1 VILTK
6 TSATISKK
14 EEKKVMIPSNT
25 LQARLLKSL
34 ARHRDRI
41 ALAYRDTAL
50 TYDRLHRQ
58 SDEMALWLAARGIE
72 AGACIGIMVQDK
84 AALVTVI
91 LAIVKAGGVFVPL
104 DIDYP
109 DRRSRAMLQ
118 AVDMSYLFC
127 EEDAFKRVK
136 GITRALSR
144 PVHLITIDGSLQ
156 LQLHRDRYKLSER
169 EKTRYSRQLLLD
181 GWGLEGQERLKAATV
196 FVAGAGGS
204 GSPLIQQLALCGFGS
219 IIICDYDS
227 VELSNL
233 NRQSLHDESRLGMNK
248 ALSAK
253 MTVERLNP
261 HVRVIAHTEKIDRQN
276 VFDLVGE
283 AEIIFDNVD
292 SLEAKA
298 LLSECAVHKGI
309 PHIISSMIHIN
320 AYACIFFPPRTPC
333 FHCLYDRDKIRDI
346 GRAKTLTRHYEVIPN
361 SVASPALY
369 LSTGF
374 AVNEAIKILLGMG
387 EPAYNIYFHFNQYG
401 SAAVTRT
408 RGYQQI
414 TYPFS
419 RHFREISR
427 RQGFDWDSSWQGHYV
442 EEIAIEPDPDCPVC
456 GKKRA
461 TATAATAEM
470 KAGPQ
475 QAVPER
481 RGDAAPVVAYSPDD
495 RINVYFTSGTG
506 GEPRAVLG
514 RNESLL
520 QFIAWEIDEFA
531 ISEEIRVSQFTP
543 QCHDPF
549 LRDVFVPL
557 CAGGT
562 LCIPDSRETMLD
574 TGRMVRWL
582 EERGVQLI
590 HCTPSLF
597 KILNANGL
605 LKENLRQLK
614 YVLLA
619 GERIVPTE
627 LTHWYRVFGSRI
639 QLVNIYG
646 PTETTLAKMYYL
658 ISPED
663 IERDNMPI
671 GKPIKGARVI
681 LLDRD
686 LNICR
691 SGEVGEIYIRTPFR
705 SYGYANDPQLTA
717 RRFIKNPFN
726 DDPADLIYRT
736 GDLGKMNDDGSIEF
750 VGRQDRQVKIRGFR
764 VEPEGIENTIRSF
777 APVQDAAV
785 HHLKTGSGNH
795 ILVAYIIPRPDFG
808 RENGDLTA
816 QLKTYLS
823 AQLPDY
829 MIPTFIIEM
838 AAFPLSANRKID
850 YRALPQPDEIVR
862 QTFTPPKNEG
872 QRKLAAIWT
881 DILGIQKIGIHDGF
895 LDMGGNSLNAM
906 NLASRLYR
914 EFAVNLPLSRIFENP
929 TIAELA
935 EIVEQG
941 SRDIYRRIEPVEK
954 REYYPLSSSQMRM
967 YLLKEF
973 AGTGETVYN
982 MPKPLLLEGELDR
995 RRLDGVF
1002 RELIRRHQALRTGF
1016 GIAAGEPVQRI
1027 WEEVEFEIRY
1037 GDSDGS
1043 TTDSILRN
1051 FVRAFDL
1058 SRPPLFRVGLF
1069 RVGEE
1074 RHILAFDIHHIIS
1087 DGQTTGII
1095 IEEFIRLYRGESLRP
1110 LRIQYRDYAAWQ
1122 QRTRQSGVR
1131 RRQEEYWLRQFAGDI
1146 PVLDLTTDYPRP
1158 PLQHFDG
1165 ATLDIEVED
1174 GLIDRLQ
1181 RLARRHEATLFTV
1194 LLSAYFSLLHRYTGQ
1209 DDIVVGSPI
1218 AGRPHDDLGG
1228 VVGIFINTLALRSHP
1243 FPQQSY
1249 RELLAAVKESAFQAF
1264 ENQDY
1269 PFEELVEKVE
1279 ARRNLDRNPLF
1290 DTLFIMQN
1298 IDQPPLRLEGLT
1310 IVPCDFDSGVSRF
1323 DLTLIALQTEEG
1335 FRFSLEYSTHL
1346 FRQETMR
1353 RLAGH
1358 FVNIL
1363 KEVAEDPGV
1372 RLGRLDLLTEAEK
1385 RQLIL
1390 DFNRTAGPFPE
1401 GRSVHQ
1407 LFAHQVSRTPDAAA
1421 VTGGAPGQTLLTY
1434 AELQRHAAH
1443 SADRLKGAGMGGGDI
1458 VGLMVRRSPQMLT
1471 ALLGI
1476 LESGAACLP
1485 LDPDFPGQRIRY
1497 MLKDS
1502 RAAAVITTEGL
1513 EIPDSRPGGMPE
1525 GRGVLAYVI
1534 YTSGSTGRPKGVA
1547 VSHHNV
1553 VNFIAAMGEKIA
1565 FSAGKT
1571 ILALTTVSF
1580 DIFVLE
1586 TLLPLTRGLK
1596 VVIADE
1602 EQQRDPER
1610 LGRLIQHTG
1619 VDMLQVTPSRL
1630 QLILQDRRSRQ
1641 WLPGLTELIIGGE
1654 ALPPELF
1661 QQIRGFCPRV
1671 YNVYGPSETTVWSSL
1686 KDLSDEQ
1693 GDHITIGRPILNT
1706 SIFILDRN
1714 GSLLP
1719 LGAAGELH
1727 IGGCGVAV
1735 GYLNNPELTAER
1747 FVNAAAKGRQDTRSI
1762 KNKILT
1768 PKSQILYRTGD
1779 LCRFLPD
1786 GEIEFLGRLDHQ
1798 VKIRGFRIETGEI
1811 ESHLTAHPAIA
1822 EAVVVASEIEADTLL
1837 CAYIVPQTSRTN
1849 ETSPLKLRQYLSRTL
1864 PNYMIPAFFVSL
1876 EAIPLTAN
1884 GKIDRRGLPAPGL
1897 PVGRPSTPP
1906 RNRREAKLA
1915 EIWGE
1920 MLSGGDR
1927 AIGIDDNFFELGG
1940 HSLKATLILGR
1951 LQQVFAVTMPLAE
1964 MFKRPTIREMAG
1976 YIAAAGED
1984 RPGVV
1989 PTEQREYYAA
1999 SFHQK
2004 RLWILHARGSGGTAF
2019 HMTQQ
2024 LRLPGGTEAERIEDV
2039 LYRLMARHESLR
2051 TGFIEIDDQLVQ
2063 RVRQAKEVR
2072 LPFRV
2077 ADVYSSVEAPFDLTE
2092 APLWRAA
2099 LIKLAPD
2106 HCELIF
2112 TIHHIVCDA
2121 WSLEI
2126 LRQDFFA
2133 ACEGCRENAAVG
2145 ILAVPRQYRDFSGWH
2160 NCRIDDPL
2168 RRQAAHRFWQ
2178 ETLAGDLPLLEL
2190 PMALL
2195 EGRDQAAAVGYTCR
2209 MTGDTTL
2216 RLKRL
2221 AAANRTTLTVVML
2234 AAYIILLSQLSGQ
2247 DDILC
2252 ALVSAGR
2259 DDGSLQRTVG
2269 CFIQS
2274 LLLRVQLDAEEGFFD
2289 FIRRLAR
2296 QMAAVMEHQD
2306 YPLELVLDELHM
2318 AYPPVGAA
2326 FNMLNIPS
2334 LEDRQVPP
2342 GQTGEGGDSHIVTPV
2357 PDAKFDVECYI
2368 KEHPGGIDIFWSFRR
2383 AMFDDEAIAYI
2394 ADAYIDL
2401 LAELSEEA

>member
-1 VILTK
+1 MILTK

-14 EEKKVMIPSNT
+14 EAGNMMIPSNT
-25 LQARLLKSL
+25 LQARLLKSF
-34 ARHRDRI
+34 ARHPDRI
-41 ALAYRDTAL
+41 ALEYRDAAV

-58 SDEMALWLAARGIE
+58 SDEMALWMAARGIE
-72 AGACIGIMVQDK
+72 PGTFMGIMVEDK
-84 AALVTVI
+84 AALVTII
-91 LAIVKAGGVFVPL
+91 LAVVKAGGVFVPL

-109 DRRSRAMLQ
+109 DRRSQAMLR

-127 EEDAFKRVK
+127 EEDSFKRVK

-144 PVHLITIDGSLQ
+144 PVHLITVNGPQQ

-169 EKTRYSRQLLLD
+169 ERTRYSRQLLLD
-181 GWGLEGQERLKAATV
+181 GWGLEGQERLKAAAV

-204 GSPLIQQLALCGFGS
+204 GSPLIQQLALCGFGT

-261 HVRVIAHTEKIDRQN
+261 HVNVIARSEKIDRQN

-298 LLSECAVHKGI
+298 HLSECAVHKGI

-320 AYACIFFPPRTPC
+320 AYACIFHPPRTPC

-387 EPAYNIYFHFNQYG
+387 EPAYNVYFHFNQYG

-419 RHFREISR
+419 RHFRELSR
-427 RQGFDWDSSWQGHYV
+427 RQGFDWDTGWQGHYV
-442 EEIAIEPDPDCPVC
+442 EEIALEPDPDCPVC
-456 GKKRA
+456 GKKREA
-461 TATAATAEM
+461 AAATAATAEI
-470 KAGPQ
+470 KARPQ
-475 QAVPER
+475 ETVPDR
-481 RGDAAPVVAYSPDD
+481 RGDTAPAVAYSADD

-520 QFIAWEIDEFA
+520 QFIAWEIDEFVV
-531 ISEEIRVSQFTP
+531 SEETRVSQFTP

-582 EERGVQLI
+582 EERGVHLI

-605 LKENLRQLK
+605 LKDNLRQLK

-627 LTHWYRVFGSRI
+627 LTHWYRVFGGRI
-639 QLVNIYG
+639 RLVNVYG

-658 ISPED
+658 ISPQD
-663 IERDNMPI
+663 VGRDNMPI
-671 GKPIKGARVI
+671 GKPIRGARVI

-717 RRFIKNPFN
+717 CRFIKNPFN

-736 GDLGKMNDDGSIEF
+736 GDLAKMNDDGSIEF

-777 APVQDAAV
+777 APVQDAVV
-785 HHLKTGSGNH
+785 HHLQTGSGNH
-795 ILVAYIIPRPDFG
+795 ILVAYIIRRPDFG

-816 QLKTYLS
+816 PMKTYLS

-850 YRALPQPDEIVR
+850 YRALPQPDEIIR
-862 QTFTPPKNEG
+862 QTFTSPKNEG

-881 DILGIQKIGIHDGF
+881 DILGIQRIGIDDGF

-935 EIVEQG
+935 EIIEQG
-941 SRDIYRRIEPVEK
+941 SRNVYTRIEPVEK

-967 YLLKEF
+967 FLLKEF
-973 AGTGETVYN
+973 AGEQEAAYN
-982 MPKPLLLEGELDR
+982 MPRPLLLEGELDR
-995 RRLDGVF
+995 QSIDGVY

-1016 GIAAGEPVQRI
+1016 EIAAGEPVQRI
-1027 WEEVEFEIRY
+1027 WEEVDFKIQYR
-1037 GDSDGS
+1037 DSYGS
-1043 TTDSILRN
+1043 TTDSILRD

-1069 RVGEE
+1069 RTGER

-1087 DGQTTGII
+1087 DGLTTGII
-1095 IEEFIRLYRGESLRP
+1095 IEEFIRLYRGESLQP
-1110 LRIQYRDYAAWQ
+1110 LRIQYRDYAVWQ
-1122 QRTRQSGVR
+1122 HRTRQSGVR
-1131 RRQEEYWLRQFAGDI
+1131 RQQEEYWLRQFAGDI
-1146 PVLDLTTDYPRP
+1146 PVLNLTTDYPRP
-1158 PLQHFDG
+1158 PLQRFDG
-1165 ATLDIEVED
+1165 ATLEIEVED
-1174 GLIDRLQ
+1174 GLISRLQ
-1181 RLARRHEATLFTV
+1181 QLARRHEATLFMV
-1194 LLSAYFSLLHRYTGQ
+1194 LLSAYFSLLHRYTGCE
-1209 DDIVVGSPI
+1209 DIVVGSPI
-1218 AGRPHDDLGG
+1218 AGRPHDDLAG

-1249 RELLAAVKESAFQAF
+1249 RELLTAVKENAFQAF

-1269 PFEELVEKVE
+1269 PFEELVEKIE

-1335 FRFSLEYSTHL
+1335 FCFSLEYSTHL
-1346 FRQETMR
+1346 FGEDTMR
-1353 RLAGH
+1353 RLASH

-1363 KEVAEDPGV
+1363 KQVAEDPGV
-1372 RLGRLDLLTEAEK
+1372 KLGRLDMLTEAEK

-1390 DFNRTAGPFPE
+1390 DFNRTVGPFPE
-1401 GRSVHQ
+1401 GRTVHE
-1407 LFAHQVSRTPDAAA
+1407 LFTHQVKKTPDAAA
-1421 VTGGAPGQTLLTY
+1421 AVGGAPAQAALTY
-1434 AELQRHAAH
+1434 AELQRRAAR
-1443 SADRLKGAGMGGGDI
+1443 SADRLKGAGMGGGSI
-1458 VGLMVRRSPQMLT
+1458 VGLMVRRSPEMLT

-1476 LESGAACLP
+1476 LETGAACLP
-1485 LDPDFPGQRIRY
+1485 LDPDFPAQRVRY

-1502 RAAAVITTEGL
+1502 GAAVVITTEGL
-1513 EIPDSRPGGMPE
+1513 EISNPLWRGVPE

-1534 YTSGSTGRPKGVA
+1534 YTSGSTGKPKGVA
-1547 VSHHNV
+1547 VSHDNV
-1553 VNFIAAMGEKIA
+1553 VNFITAMGEKID

-1596 VVIADE
+1596 VVVADE

-1610 LGRLIQHTG
+1610 LGRVIQHTG

-1630 QLILQDRRSRQ
+1630 RLILQDKESKQ

-1661 QQIRGFCPRV
+1661 QQIRGLCPRV
-1671 YNVYGPSETTVWSSL
+1671 YNVYGPSETTVWSTL

-1693 GDHITIGRPILNT
+1693 GDHITIGKPLLNT

-1719 LGAAGELH
+1719 LGAAGELC
-1727 IGGCGVAV
+1727 IGGSGVAA

-1747 FVNAAAKGRQDTRSI
+1747 FVNSIIPSFHHSIIPQFKRSGS
-1762 KNKILT
+1762 T
-1768 PKSQILYRTGD
+1768 LYRTGD
-1779 LCRFLPD
+1779 LCRFLPE
-1786 GEIEFLGRLDHQ
+1786 GEIDFLGRLDHQ

-1811 ESHLTAHPAIA
+1811 ESHLTAHPGIE

-1837 CAYIVPQTSRTN
+1837 CAYIVPQTSRTSRTN
-1849 ETSPLKLRQYLSRTL
+1849 QTSPLKLRQYLSRTL
-1864 PNYMIPAFFVSL
+1864 PDTMIPAFFVSL

-1884 GKIDRRGLPAPGL
+1884 GKIDRRALPEPGL
-1897 PVGRPSTPP
+1897 QAGRPLTPP

-1915 EIWGE
+1915 EVWE
-1920 MLSGGDR
+1920 EVLSGHDR
-1927 AIGIDDNFFELGG
+1927 SIGIDDNFFELGG
-1940 HSLKATLILGR
+1940 HSLKAALILGR
-1951 LQQVFAVTMPLAE
+1951 LQQAFAVNMPLAE

-1984 RPGVV
+1984 RPGIV

-2004 RLWILHARGSGGTAF
+2004 RLWILHALGSGGTAF

-2024 LRLPGGTEAERIEDV
+2024 LRLPRAIEADLIEKV
-2039 LYRLMARHESLR
+2039 LYRLMERHESLR
-2051 TGFIEIDDQLVQ
+2051 TGFIEIDDEPVQ
-2063 RVRQAKEVR
+2063 WVRQAKEVR

-2077 ADVYSSVEAPFDLTE
+2077 ADVSSSVEAPFDLTA
-2092 APLWRAA
+2092 APLWRAE
-2099 LIKLAPD
+2099 LIRLAPD

-2112 TIHHIVCDA
+2112 TVHHIVCDA

-2133 ACEGCRENAAVG
+2133 GYEGYRKIAAVQMP
-2145 ILAVPRQYRDFSGWH
+2145 AVPWQYRDFSSWH
-2160 NCRIDDPL
+2160 NRRIDDPA
-2168 RRQAAHRFWQ
+2168 RRQESHRFWQ
-2178 ETLAGDLPLLEL
+2178 EALAGDLPVLEL
-2190 PMALL
+2190 PMALP
-2195 EGRDQAAAVGYTCR
+2195 EGRDHPGAVGYRCR
-2209 MTGDTTL
+2209 VAKDTAD

-2221 AAANRTTLTVVML
+2221 AAANHTTLAVVML
-2234 AAYIILLSQLSGQ
+2234 AGYIILLSQLSGRE
-2247 DDILC
+2247 DILC

-2259 DDGSLQRTVG
+2259 DDGSLHRTVG

-2274 LLLRVQLDAEEGFFD
+2274 LLLRVQLDAEEGFYD
-2289 FIRRLAR
+2289 FLRRLANR
-2296 QMAAVMEHQD
+2296 TAAVIGHQD

-2326 FNMLNIPS
+2326 FNMLNIPT
-2334 LEDRQVPP
+2334 QGVPP
-2342 GQTGEGGDSHIVTPV
+2342 EQSAEDFDPHIETPV
-2357 PDAKFDVECYI
+2357 PDAKFDVELYI
-2368 KEHPGGIDIFWSFRR
+2368 KEYPEWIEIFWSFRR
-2383 AMFDDEAIAYI
+2383 AMFDDEAIVTI
-2394 ADAYIDL
+2394 AAAYIDL
-2401 LAELSEEA
+2401 LDELSEEA